1 LTGYINGSHENRL
14 AKFDRQEDLLIAGSN
29 KELETMVASLQDE
42 EIKRNRRRVEEIILF
57 QQRCLSEADSIE
69 DTLA

>member
-1 LTGYINGSHENRL
+1 M

-29 KELETMVASLQDE
+29 KELETTIATLQNE

-57 QQRCLSEADSIE
+57 QQRCSSEIDAIDDS
-69 DTLA
+69 LA

>member
-1 LTGYINGSHENRL
+1 L

-29 KELETMVASLQDE
+29 KELETTIATLQNE

-57 QQRCLSEADSIE
+57 QQRCSSEIDAIDDS
-69 DTLA
+69 LA